1 MLKVQFL
8 VILSILLFF
17 ILHFGY
23 TQKIYTYNNIN
34 SYLIFAVIFPALL
47 IAFNFKRS
55 QEDLFIIVSFSSI
68 FLIHYLLLFLLKK
81 NYKKLNSFLIRKNY
95 ISKKYENKDYT
106 FVIWRGYL
114 QWSAFFPV
122 DDYWN
127 KKPAHAPSGFDHLLS
142 FLLLVTP
149 VLFTGLVCRITG
161 AFN

>member
-1 MLKVQFL
+1 MLRVEFFVL
-8 VILSILLFF
+8 LSIFLFF

-23 TQKIYTYNNIN
+23 TQKIYSYNNIN

-68 FLIHYLLLFLLKK
+68 FFIHYSLLFFLKR
-81 NYKKLNSFLIRKNY
+81 NYKKLNGFLIRKKY
-95 ISKKYENKDYT
+95 ISKKFENKDFT
-106 FVIWRGYL
+106 FVILGESHL
-114 QWSAFFPV
+114 I

-127 KKPAHAPSGFDHLLS
+127 KKLAQAPSWFDYLLA

-149 VLFTGLVCRITG
+149 ILFTGLIYRITG